1 MKGFYFITD
10 RGLSRK
16 GNISDVKSALAA
28 GVRVIQYREKYA
40 STKEMYEEALRL
52 RRLCKNITF
61 LINDRIDI
69 ALSVNADGVHLG
81 QDDLPYQI
89 ARKILGKN
97 KIIGVTVHNL
107 EEAKVAEE
115 RGTDYLS
122 ISPIFAT
129 STKQDA
135 GKPTG
140 VELISKIRRHT
151 RLPIV
156 AIGGI
161 NLINAPKI
169 IRAGA
174 DGICAISAVLSE
186 SNLKAE
192 IEKFQALFCKHP
204 PRAGGKK

>member
-1 MKGFYFITD
+1 MRGFYFITD
-10 RGLSRK
+10 SSLTRK
-16 GNISDVKSALAA
+16 GNLSDVKSALAA
-28 GVRVIQYREKYA
+28 KVKVVQYREKYA

-81 QDDLPYQI
+81 QSDLPYNT

-115 RGTDYLS
+115 RGADYLS
-122 ISPIFAT
+122 VSPIFAT

-135 GKPTG
+135 GKPVG
-140 VELISKIRRHT
+140 IELIGKIRKHT
-151 RLPIV
+151 RLPII

-161 NLINAPKI
+161 NLTNAPEV

-174 DGICAISAVLSE
+174 DGICAISAVLAKR
-186 SNLKAE
+186 NVTKE
-192 IEKFQALFCKHP
+192 IQKFQGLF
-204 PRAGGKK
+204 